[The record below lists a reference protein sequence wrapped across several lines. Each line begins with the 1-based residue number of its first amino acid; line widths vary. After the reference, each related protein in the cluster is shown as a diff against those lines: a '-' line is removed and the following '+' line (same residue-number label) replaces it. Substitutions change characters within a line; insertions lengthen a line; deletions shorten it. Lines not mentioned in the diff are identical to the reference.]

1 MIAALGDFTPEH
13 NLKKVYMIK
22 EANHLVKLFLTRTG
36 YAGITLPPFGIYIL
50 KERMSD
56 ELLKRHEMVHWEQYQ
71 RMGVIGFYVT
81 YLWYNIRYGYW
92 NNPMEIEARKK
103 SEDNT

>member
-1 MIAALGDFTPEH
+1 
-13 NLKKVYMIK
+13 MIK
-22 EANHLVKLFLTRTG
+22 EAKHLVKLFLTRTG

-50 KERMSD
+50 KERMGD
-56 ELLKRHEMVHWEQYQ
+56 ELLKLHEMVHWEQYQ
-71 RMGVIGFYVT
+71 RMGVIRFYVN